1 MGVSV
6 AIYRCTD
13 HYTPGGSLQKLFSAP
28 GKSGQGFTVFINKFL
43 LNKCGVRLCKVFFLD
58 FRKYIV

>member
-13 HYTPGGSLQKLFSAP
+13 HYTPGGSLQKLFRPGGSLQKLFSAP
-28 GKSGQGFTVFINKFL
+28 GKSGQGFTVSNQV
-43 LNKCGVRLCKVFFLD
+43 G
-58 FRKYIV
+58 FRSNQSPNRK

>member
-13 HYTPGGSLQKLFSAP
+13 KFTVGVFTKLFSAP
-28 GKSGQGFTVFINKFL
+28 GKSGQGFTVFGNKNSL
-43 LNKCGVRLCKVFFLD
+43 KIIILVVSLT
-58 FRKYIV
+58 